1 MELSETITTWRQ
13 RLIKAF
19 DSWDNLSKEE
29 IKSNASELVL
39 KRMDEL
45 EEKLKD
51 IVAKN
56 EDKVNEEESIQFYH
70 LLGGYRGVTEATLSF
85 VKIADKLD
93 WKQWKEERFQ

>member
-1 MELSETITTWRQ
+1 MTDWRR
-13 RLIKAF
+13 RLVKAF
-19 DSWDNLSKEE
+19 DGWDNLTEEE
-29 IKSNASELVL
+29 IKSDTSKLIL

-51 IVAKN
+51 KVAEN

-85 VKIADKLD
+85 VRVAIS
-93 WKQWKEERFQ
+93 

>member
-1 MELSETITTWRQ
+1 
-13 RLIKAF
+13 
-19 DSWDNLSKEE
+19 
-29 IKSNASELVL
+29 
-39 KRMDEL
+39 MDEL

-56 EDKVNEEESIQFYH
+56 EDKINEEEGIQFYH

-85 VKIADKLD
+85 VRIADQLD